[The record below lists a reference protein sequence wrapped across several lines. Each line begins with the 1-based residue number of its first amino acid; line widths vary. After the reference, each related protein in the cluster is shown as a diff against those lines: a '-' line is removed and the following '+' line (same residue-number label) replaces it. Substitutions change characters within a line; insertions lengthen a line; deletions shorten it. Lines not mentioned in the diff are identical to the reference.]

1 MRDESEDSCCLP
13 FKEEFQRSKFSLHH
27 DDPGVFC
34 RSQWQHGDR
43 SILWVLYRWLLVA
56 FYATGV
62 IMSFIKVFNEGTWF
76 IYLTHW
82 GFSLCLYVCIYGAV
96 VATIYFIRPS
106 YFGENLNPLK
116 ISLMKTTRDSTCSSW
131 QRGAEDLLAFPFH
144 NCDAVD
150 VDNAYLLGSALS
162 MSVDLLKRLQNSVSS
177 LYHPVAMPEVGADLN
192 NLWEHAFNSI
202 FMVLDC
208 FILAFPAHIMHFIYP
223 FAVIITFGIFSLIYH
238 WCDGHDFDGNPFI
251 YPILDWARPGLAI
264 GTICGC
270 IVLVSFFCICVFG
283 FYRLRLC
290 IYNRCSRKQKR
301 VQIA

>member
-1 MRDESEDSCCLP
+1 MTDESKDSCCLP
-13 FKEEFQRSKFSLHH
+13 FREEFQRSKFSLHH

-62 IMSFIKVFNEGTWF
+62 TMSFIKVFNEGTWF

-96 VATIYFIRPS
+96 VATIYFIRPA
-106 YFGENLNPLK
+106 YFAPGSVALK
-116 ISLMKTTRDSTCSSW
+116 IYWLSHFATVT
-131 QRGAEDLLAFPFH
+131 
-144 NCDAVD
+144 
-150 VDNAYLLGSALS
+150 LS
-162 MSVDLLKRLQNSVSS
+162 MLITLIYWAA
-177 LYHPVAMPEVGADLN
+177 LYPSMPEVGADLN

-238 WCDGHDFDGNPFI
+238 WCDGHDYDGNPFI

-301 VQIA
+301 MQTA